1 MLGIELSALSA
12 TELRRLLEAARA
24 RGQNTLIR
32 QLEAELATRPGRA
45 PGQTLPMAVTPR
57 PIAATPGP
65 RPPARSAR
73 RGGRGPTIAVAGL
86 AAFIGAAVAWGL
98 SPQPARAPTLQPQAA
113 SLTVESPQPRVA
125 VALTTR
131 LPEEDPDQPVEE
143 PAAPAIEDRVAP
155 AVPKA
160 LPGHNPCYDLPTAR
174 ERLVCG
180 YPSLAIQDRRMTAAL
195 KRAAERGDGAVALER
210 AQSEWLR
217 GSANISDRKVLAER
231 YAQRVAELE
240 AQ

>member
-24 RGQNTLIR
+24 RGQHSLVR
-32 QLEAELATRPGRA
+32 QLEAELAARPGRA
-45 PGQTLPMAVTPR
+45 PGQTLPMAATPR
-57 PIAATPGP
+57 PVAAPP
-65 RPPARSAR
+65 RPTVYSAR
-73 RGGRGPTIAVAGL
+73 RRSRAPAIAVAGL

-98 SPQPARAPTLQPQAA
+98 STQPARAPTLQPQGA
-113 SLTVESPQPRVA
+113 SLTVEAPQPRVA

-143 PAAPAIEDRVAP
+143 PAAPPIEDRVAS

-160 LPGHNPCYDLPTAR
+160 SPGRNPCYDLPTAR

-180 YPSLAIQDRRMTAAL
+180 YPSLAIQDRRMKAAL
-195 KRAAERGDGAVALER
+195 KRAAERGEVSVAQER

-217 GSANISDRKVLAER
+217 ASANISDRKVLAER
-231 YAQRVAELE
+231 YAERVAELE
-240 AQ
+240 TK